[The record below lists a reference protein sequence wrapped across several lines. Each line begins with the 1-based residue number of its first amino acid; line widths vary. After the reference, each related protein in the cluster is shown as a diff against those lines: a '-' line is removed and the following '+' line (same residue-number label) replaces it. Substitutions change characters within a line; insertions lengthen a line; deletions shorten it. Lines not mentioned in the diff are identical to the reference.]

1 MEMKMKTLITVTIT
15 AIALLGPFVFVL
27 IKNQRKNSKTKSIFK
42 KYTNVANSN
51 IDESDTLDNTAIG
64 IDYNQNR
71 LYFIKHSNNK
81 ESEQIIDLNDVK
93 SVKLLNG
100 QRSMK
105 SGKSSTLIIEKI
117 EILLTSNSPDKQ
129 DHILELYDENIQM
142 TLSGEVQLA
151 NKWVAILERVL
162 KQNQS

>member
-1 MEMKMKTLITVTIT
+1 MEMKTLIMGAITIF
-15 AIALLGPFVFVL
+15 ALVGPFAFVF
-27 IKNQRKNSKTKSIFK
+27 INNKRKENKTKSIFK
-42 KYTNVANSN
+42 KYTNVGNSN

-71 LYFIKHSNNK
+71 LYFIKHFKNQ
-81 ESEQIIDLNDVK
+81 ELEQIIDLNEVK
-93 SVKLLNG
+93 SVKLVNS

-105 SGKSSTLIIEKI
+105 SGNSSTLIIEKI
-117 EILLTSNSPDKQ
+117 EILLTSNSPGKQ

-142 TLSGEVQLA
+142 SLSGEVQLA

-162 KQNQS
+162 QQN